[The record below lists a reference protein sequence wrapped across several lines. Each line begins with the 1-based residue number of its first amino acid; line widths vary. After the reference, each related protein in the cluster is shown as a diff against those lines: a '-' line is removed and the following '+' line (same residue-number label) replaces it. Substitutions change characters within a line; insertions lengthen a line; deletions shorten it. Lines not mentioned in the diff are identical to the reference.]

1 MGTVI
6 EGVVMSETTTISTTA
21 SVTPSSSARPILD
34 AGIIAGPLFLIT
46 AVAQALCRNGFDP
59 ARHPISL
66 LALGDLGAIQI
77 ANFVLTG
84 VLYLATAAGA
94 HRTLYAG
101 PGRTWVPR
109 LLAVLGAGLV
119 VAGVFVTDAGAGFP
133 EGAPEGAPQISWH
146 GVLHELGFAMTV
158 LSWSALCI
166 VLCRRFRAERRHG
179 LAATSLIT
187 LVVAFALSLWPDLDT
202 YAPRILAATAIQ
214 FGYLSLAARYL
225 RQQ

>member
-1 MGTVI
+1 
-6 EGVVMSETTTISTTA
+6 MSDTTTMSATA
-21 SVTPSSSARPILD
+21 RIAPSSSARPMLD
-34 AGIIAGPLFLIT
+34 AGIIAGPLFLLT
-46 AVAQALCRNGFDP
+46 CVAQAISRNGFDP

-77 ANFVLTG
+77 ANFVVTG
-84 VLYLATAAGA
+84 VLYLAMAVGA
-94 HRTLYAG
+94 HRTLSAG

-133 EGAPEGAPQISWH
+133 EGAPEGAPQMSWH

-158 LSWSALCI
+158 LSWTASCI
-166 VLCRRFRAERRHG
+166 VLFRRFRAERRRG

-187 LVVAFALSLWPDLDT
+187 LVVVLVLGLWPNMET
-202 YAPRILAATAIQ
+202 YAPRALAATAIQ
-214 FGYLSLAARYL
+214 FGYLSLVARYL

>member
-1 MGTVI
+1 
-6 EGVVMSETTTISTTA
+6 MSETTPISA
-21 SVTPSSSARPILD
+21 PAEIAPSSSARPMLD
-34 AGIIAGPLFLIT
+34 AGIIAGPLFIST
-46 AVAQALCRNGFDP
+46 CVAQAVSRNGFDP

-66 LALGDLGAIQI
+66 LALGDFGAVQI

-146 GVLHELGFAMTV
+146 G
-158 LSWSALCI
+158 
-166 VLCRRFRAERRHG
+166 
-179 LAATSLIT
+179 
-187 LVVAFALSLWPDLDT
+187 
-202 YAPRILAATAIQ
+202 
-214 FGYLSLAARYL
+214 
-225 RQQ
+225 